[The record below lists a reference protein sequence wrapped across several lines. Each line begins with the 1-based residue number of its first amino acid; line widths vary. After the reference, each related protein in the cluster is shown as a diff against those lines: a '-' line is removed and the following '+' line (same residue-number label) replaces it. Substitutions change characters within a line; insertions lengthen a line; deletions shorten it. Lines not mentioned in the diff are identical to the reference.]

1 LSLVFVTRCP
11 VDEANALEGTCS
23 FDDEPDKV
31 RQFCCR
37 WNLPYS
43 RIFRSIAVYR
53 EGENPHCETPE
64 LKRHGEPYLLRIEE
78 ILPDLQLVCS
88 EDIQQAVLRD
98 MDQPDGERLR
108 ANLFEDMS
116 AILPTDLDGRCHA
129 LLRALE
135 RREPEKYVEARMF
148 RALRAR
154 DVMRKLE

>member
-1 LSLVFVTRCP
+1 
-11 VDEANALEGTCS
+11 
-23 FDDEPDKV
+23 
-31 RQFCCR
+31 
-37 WNLPYS
+37 
-43 RIFRSIAVYR
+43 
-53 EGENPHCETPE
+53 
-64 LKRHGEPYLLRIEE
+64 
-78 ILPDLQLVCS
+78 
-88 EDIQQAVLRD
+88 

-116 AILPTDLDGRCHA
+116 AILPTDLDGRRNA

>member
-1 LSLVFVTRCP
+1 MSLVFVTRCP
-11 VDEANALEGTCS
+11 VEDENALEGACS
-23 FDDEPDKV
+23 FDDEPDKL

-64 LKRHGEPYLLRIEE
+64 MKKHGQPFLLRAEQV
-78 ILPDLQLVCS
+78 LPDLQLVCS
-88 EDIQQAVLRD
+88 EDMQQAVLRG
-98 MDQPDGERLR
+98 MDDPDEERHR
-108 ANLFEDMS
+108 VELFEDLS
-116 AILPTDLDGRCHA
+116 VLLPTNLAAREQA

-135 RREPEKYVEARMF
+135 RRRPNQYVEARMF

-154 DVMRKLE
+154 DVIRKL

>member
-1 LSLVFVTRCP
+1 MSLVFVTRCP
-11 VDEANALEGTCS
+11 VQQENALEGACS

-43 RIFRSIAVYR
+43 RIFRSVAVYR
-53 EGENPHCETPE
+53 EDEDPHCEAPE
-64 LKRHGEPYLLRIEE
+64 LKKHGDPFLLRAEE

-88 EDIQQAVLRD
+88 EDIQRAVLRG
-98 MDQPDGERLR
+98 MDEPDGERFR
-108 ANLFEDMS
+108 VELFEDMS
-116 AILPTDLDGRCHA
+116 SLLPTDIRARQDA

-135 RREPEKYVEARMF
+135 RRQPQQYVEARMF

-154 DVMRKLE
+154 DVIGKL

>member
-1 LSLVFVTRCP
+1 MSLVFVTRCP
-11 VDEANALEGTCS
+11 VQDEKALDGACS

-53 EGENPHCETPE
+53 DGDNPHCEAPE
-64 LKRHGEPYLLRIEE
+64 LKKHGQPFLLRVEH

-88 EDIQQAVLRD
+88 EDMQQAVLRG
-98 MDQPDGERLR
+98 MDDPDGERLR
-108 ANLFEDMS
+108 VELFEDMS
-116 AILPTDLDGRCHA
+116 VLLPTDLAAREQA
-129 LLRALE
+129 LVRALE
-135 RREPEKYVEARMF
+135 RRQPNQYVEARMF

-154 DVMRKLE
+154 DVIRKL

>member
-1 LSLVFVTRCP
+1 MSLVFVTRCP
-11 VDEANALEGTCS
+11 VDEANALEGACS

-37 WNLPYS
+37 SNLPYS

-53 EGENPHCETPE
+53 EGENPHYETPE
-64 LKRHGEPYLLRIEE
+64 LKRHGEPYLLRTEE

-116 AILPTDLDGRCHA
+116 AILPTDLDGRRNA